1 VSIALPTGRSSAL
14 RRLGV
19 VRQLHP
25 DGPDQDRCRCT
36 AVRRALA
43 EAMSANTALRFVCAL
58 IAVAIPTFAML
69 ALIVTVANPP
79 PRVNVLLAFIAAG
92 VVVYL
97 GWAER

>member
-1 VSIALPTGRSSAL
+1 
-14 RRLGV
+14 
-19 VRQLHP
+19 
-25 DGPDQDRCRCT
+25 
-36 AVRRALA
+36 
-43 EAMSANTALRFVCAL
+43 MSANTALRFVCAL

>member
-1 VSIALPTGRSSAL
+1 MPVHRGTSSTGGS
-14 RRLGV
+14 
-19 VRQLHP
+19 
-25 DGPDQDRCRCT
+25 D
-36 AVRRALA
+36 
-43 EAMSANTALRFVCAL
+43 ESANTALRFVCAL